1 MLDTLTTLYK
11 QPSSPSPPPPLT
23 SSWKDLK
30 FRINQ
35 FPDYSA
41 THPNS
46 KIGYHSSQM
55 NLWIHSYASYPNA
68 SKACSRNG
76 GFFYLSDKPKLPIKP
91 NDPPPKLNAPV
102 PVNSKIIDTVMY
114 SVQKS
119 ETGSGFINGKDDV
132 PLHNAL
138 HEMDHIQVP
147 TPIQFENIVV
157 NGIITDTVVQRISK
171 AMDMHFYWLRDRC
184 RQKQFHVHWKQGKH
198 NLADYPSK
206 HHSTKHHISVRPTYV
221 LNTIQ
226 KQTRT
231 LFKLP
236 TTLQGS
242 VQTHLP
248 LTVK

>member
-102 PVNSKIIDTVMY
+102 LINRKIIDAAMSY
-114 SVQKS
+114 VQEYES
-119 ETGSGFINGKDDV
+119 SSSFINLRHPV
-132 PLHNAL
+132 SLCNAL
-138 HEMDHIQVP
+138 H
-147 TPIQFENIVV
+147 
-157 NGIITDTVVQRISK
+157 
-171 AMDMHFYWLRDRC
+171 
-184 RQKQFHVHWKQGKH
+184 
-198 NLADYPSK
+198 
-206 HHSTKHHISVRPTYV
+206 
-221 LNTIQ
+221 
-226 KQTRT
+226 
-231 LFKLP
+231 
-236 TTLQGS
+236 
-242 VQTHLP
+242 
-248 LTVK
+248 